1 MANIALRVF
10 TKTHISLHVKIRF
23 EQVRYGHLRGK
34 PPTIALSLQQRLKCK
49 KKIILISFHKII
61 ISHKILLSLFF
72 FFAVLKKPE
81 LPKVNIGFSVPKVS
95 EEKKEAMMVERR
107 KKRANSNFEVELRS
121 GKSK

>member
-10 TKTHISLHVKIRF
+10 TKTHISSHVKIRF

-61 ISHKILLSLFF
+61 SHKILLSLFF
-72 FFAVLKKPE
+72 FLQCLKNLNYLK
-81 LPKVNIGFSVPKVS
+81 
-95 EEKKEAMMVERR
+95 
-107 KKRANSNFEVELRS
+107 
-121 GKSK
+121 